1 MQRSRLRGSV
11 SCSESVQPCGACL
24 TRLPHLPDES
34 LGSTIPRALSQTST
48 SSILPREP
56 RHNEQA
62 ASEPKRGL
70 SYSTRE
76 FSLEPTVTN
85 DPITEFACWHRVLGE
100 LLRIFLNPAVCNYQ
114 EDNSIAA

>member
-24 TRLPHLPDES
+24 TRLPYLPDES
-34 LGSTIPRALSQTST
+34 PGSTIPRALSQSST
-48 SSILPREP
+48 SSILLREP

-62 ASEPKRGL
+62 ASEPKRDL

-76 FSLEPTVTN
+76 VSLEHTSPN
-85 DPITEFACWHRVLGE
+85 DHLAEFAC
-100 LLRIFLNPAVCNYQ
+100 
-114 EDNSIAA
+114 EDQR